1 MLEQHQSGTPG
12 MQVSTLLADLYD
24 DVVLDV
30 WNEAIREHTTDERL
44 TGLSLVAHGGF
55 GRRDLAPYS
64 DADLMLLSTRSAE
77 SLANKIAGNLTRDL
91 GDAGIHPGLAIRIP
105 DEACRLSWHDPVVFS
120 SLAESR
126 LLAGSLQ
133 LYTKYF
139 QSFRHGGDAPP
150 QTADPGRGGSP
161 GAGASQVG
169 RDHLSSS
176 SQRQTVAR
184 GLRDIQLIR
193 WIGFARYGE
202 TDLGTAGQTRR
213 LAGGRLSATSPGLW
227 FLAAAAK

>member
-1 MLEQHQSGTPG
+1 

-44 TGLSLVAHGGF
+44 SGLSLIAHGGF

-64 DADLMLLSTRSAE
+64 DADLMLLTTFSSE

-91 GDAGIHPGLAIRIP
+91 GDAGVHPGLAIRMP
-105 DEACRLSWHDPVVFS
+105 DEACRMSWNDPVIFS

-139 QSFRHGGDAPP
+139 HAFRHGAMRRKNRLIRDVVDARVEERRKWGE
-150 QTADPGRGGSP
+150 TNYLA
-161 GAGASQVG
+161 ASQCQAVP
-169 RDHLSSS
+169 
-176 SQRQTVAR
+176 
-184 GLRDIQLIR
+184 
-193 WIGFARYGE
+193 
-202 TDLGTAGQTRR
+202 RR
-213 LAGGRLSATSPGLW
+213 PA
-227 FLAAAAK
+227 